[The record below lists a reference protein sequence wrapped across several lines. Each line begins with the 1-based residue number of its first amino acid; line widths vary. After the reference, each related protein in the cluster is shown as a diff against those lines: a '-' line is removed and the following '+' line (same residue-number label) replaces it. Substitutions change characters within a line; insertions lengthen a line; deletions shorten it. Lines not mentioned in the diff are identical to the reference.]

1 MMSDHLSWNRH
12 GRYHCRNFSH
22 AGYIMSKN
30 TRTILI
36 EGDGTINP
44 ESLRVV
50 SDDAGL
56 EFVFLSRDDTLS
68 PEPIAQVIDATRLAR
83 VVFGVDMVRLL
94 ISLRKAIQARLG
106 MVEAAL
112 DTSEPDPNAALEAL
126 NSLRED
132 INSAIK
138 RITDTVP
145 AQKKIQERGRKTD

>member
-1 MMSDHLSWNRH
+1 MLNQ
-12 GRYHCRNFSH
+12 
-22 AGYIMSKN
+22 N
-30 TRTILI
+30 TRIILI
-36 EGDGTINP
+36 EGDDTVNP
-44 ESLRVV
+44 ESIRIV

-56 EFVFLSRDDTLS
+56 DFVFLSRDDTLS
-68 PEPIAQVIDATRLAR
+68 PEPIAQVIDAARLAR

-132 INSAIK
+132 IDSAIN
-138 RITDTVP
+138 RITDTAP
-145 AQKKIQERGRKTD
+145 AKKNIQESRRKKDCGA